1 MVVTFQTKKWKNDAE
16 YNQYL
21 NPETLFR
28 PSKFPKYLEAA
39 KSAKKIEAAELDQFR
54 AAGFEV
60 EEPGL
65 FDQGGSQ

>member
-1 MVVTFQTKKWKNDAE
+1 MKTLDLKKQFKHL
-16 YNQYL
+16 YQ
-21 NPETLFR
+21 P
-28 PSKFPKYLEAA
+28 
-39 KSAKKIEAAELDQFR
+39 SAKKIEAAELDQFR